1 MSKRAKALI
10 IVAAALFFAMGG
22 VVIYFRI
29 YYRLVRITTGSMANT
44 IVPGDSV
51 LCGWNVR
58 EVKRGDIVMFKLPT
72 DPKVMYLKRVIG
84 LPGETIQVRSHRVFV
99 NGNELPEERA
109 LIRLTGGPQ
118 DPQSPVVKVEPKPHD
133 ARYRVFYDFDRYSIG
148 DDFEIDRGLKYGSSE
163 PYEIP
168 SGHYFLLGDS
178 RDNSEDSRHWGTVPR
193 ELIVGKAIM
202 IFDSKAKGN
211 EGRLFKPLE

>member
-1 MSKRAKALI
+1 MSKKVKVLI
-10 IVAAALFFAMGG
+10 AVAAAVFLIMAG

-29 YYRLVRITTGSMANT
+29 YYRLVRVATGSMANT
-44 IVPGDSV
+44 IILGDRM
-51 LCGWNVR
+51 LCRMYAG
-58 EVKRGDIVMFKLPT
+58 EIKRGDIVLFKLPT

-84 LPGETIQVRSHRVFV
+84 LPGEKIQVRSHRVFI

-109 LIRLTGGPQ
+109 LIRLTGPQ
-118 DPQSPVVKVEPKPHD
+118 EPQSPVVKVETKPQD
-133 ARYRVFYDFDRYSIG
+133 AKYRVFYDVDRYSGG
-148 DDFEIDRGLKYGSSE
+148 DDVEIDFRAKYGLAE

-168 SGHYFLLGDS
+168 PGNYFLLGDS

-193 ELIVGKAIM
+193 ELIVGKALM